1 MERHM
6 ILASTLQSNLSR
18 ATGEITTLLQGLG
31 IGVLMICIAL
41 LGFKVITGG
50 REGLREAKGSFVGLI
65 IGAVLLWGAGSL
77 AEWLQ
82 QISSF

>member
-1 MERHM
+1 MEFL
-6 ILASTLQSNLSR
+6 ILTSSLQSNLNR
-18 ATGEITTLLQGLG
+18 ATGEITNLLQGLG
-31 IGVLMICIAL
+31 IGVLIVFIAI

-50 REGLREAKGSFVGLI
+50 REGLREAKSSVIGLI
-65 IGAVLLWGAGSL
+65 IGAVLIWGAGSL